1 MGQKD
6 PVSQA
11 AAVPAR
17 PSPRVLL
24 AEDDP
29 EMRRMMAG
37 ALRRRGYE
45 VQETGDGRELVEAL
59 VRAVTGADELRPHLI
74 ISDVRMPGHSGLEV
88 LARLRRV
95 DLATP
100 VILITAFGD
109 ARTHEEARRLG
120 ASTLLDKPFDLDDLC
135 GAVQSLAPVVS
146 GGFLK
151 S

>member
-1 MGQKD
+1 MGQNN
-6 PVSQA
+6 PVRQA
-11 AAVPAR
+11 ASPGR
-17 PSPRVLL
+17 TSPRVLL

-37 ALRRRGYE
+37 ALRRRGFE
-45 VQETGDGRELVEAL
+45 VQETGDGRELVDAL

-95 DLATP
+95 DTATP

-109 ARTHEEARRLG
+109 AQTHAEARRLG
-120 ASTLLDKPFDLDDLC
+120 ASTLLDKPFDLDELC
-135 GAVQSLAPVVS
+135 GAAQTLAPPR
-146 GGFLK
+146 
-151 S
+151 